1 MAELALLK
9 ENLLK
14 QGYKVTMCATCAEA
28 ADYLVNTVKGTTVG
42 FGGSTSIK
50 DLNLY
55 ERLSENNEVFWHWM
69 TPGFEA
75 QMDTRLK
82 ANASKVYISSVNAI
96 SEKGEIINIDG
107 CGNRLAAI
115 EFGPKKVYLLIGK
128 NKLAD
133 DLESAI
139 WRARNIAAPL
149 NAVRLHTK
157 TPCAVKGDKCYDC
170 NSPQR
175 ICKVMSVILQK
186 PVNMIDYEVILIDEK
201 LGF

>member
-1 MAELALLK
+1 MAELSILK
-9 ENLLK
+9 DNLLK
-14 QGYKVTMCATCAEA
+14 QGYKVTCFRTAEEA
-28 ADYLVNTVKGTTVG
+28 AEYLVDNIKGTTVG
-42 FGGSTSIK
+42 FGGSSSVK
-50 DLNLY
+50 DMHLY
-55 ERLSENNEVFWHWM
+55 ERLSKENEVFWHW
-69 TPGFEA
+69 TVSGFDE
-75 QMDTRLK
+75 QMAVRVK
-82 ANASKVYISSVNAI
+82 ANASSVYISSVNAI

-115 EFGPKKVYLLIGK
+115 EFGPKKVYLLVGK

-133 DLESAI
+133 DLEGAI

-175 ICKVMSVILQK
+175 ICKVMSIILQK
-186 PVNMIDYEVILIDEK
+186 PVNMIDYEVILVDEK